1 MSDERETRFASLI
14 HPTAIIDPHATIG
27 EGVKIGPYVII
38 GPNVKIGDG
47 TEIMSHAVIDGWTT
61 IGKDCRF
68 SRAYPSARN
77 RRT

>member
-47 TEIMSHAVIDGWTT
+47 TEIMSHAVIAAGRQSARTAV
-61 IGKDCRF
+61 F